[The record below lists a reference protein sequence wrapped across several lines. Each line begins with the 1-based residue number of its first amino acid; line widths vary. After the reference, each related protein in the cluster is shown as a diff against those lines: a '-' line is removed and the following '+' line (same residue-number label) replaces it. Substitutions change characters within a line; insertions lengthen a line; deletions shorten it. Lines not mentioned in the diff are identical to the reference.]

1 VGNNCDEKRWCE
13 MIPKIVIAILLGV
26 VVFAGCTSKQSRIQK
41 IQSQYPQWDEATVE
55 KVATTQVEI
64 GMTQEM
70 VRVSLGKP
78 DAVTKEGGEEKW
90 GYAIMIVPAF
100 EPHYEKF
107 VYFVYF
113 REGKV
118 VRTTGDLS
126 RLDYLHW
133 ER

>member
-1 VGNNCDEKRWCE
+1 
-13 MIPKIVIAILLGV
+13 MIPKIVIAILLGA

-78 DAVTKEGGEEKW
+78 DAVTQEGGEEKW

-100 EPHYEKF
+100 GPHYEKF

-126 RLDYLHW
+126 RLNYLHW
-133 ER
+133 KR